1 MLDKTFNKMNLEI
14 QLEPGRFISGNSG
27 LLITSVVYLKE
38 GTNKN
43 FLIID
48 AGMNDLLRPAIYD
61 AEHEILPVIEER
73 NNHNQIVA
81 DIVGPICESSDVFS
95 KNTTLPKVTSG
106 DFLAIYSAGAYG
118 AVMSSEYNS
127 RPLIPELIVNENL
140 VSVVRSRPKI
150 EDVIKR
156 DQIPYWLR

>member
-1 MLDKTFNKMNLEI
+1 MLDKTFNNMNIEI

-27 LLITSVVYLKE
+27 LLVTSVIYLKE

-95 KNTTLPKVTSG
+95 KNTTLPKMTSG

-127 RPLIPELIVNENL
+127 RPLIPELIVNETL

-150 EDVIKR
+150 EDVIKK

>member
-1 MLDKTFNKMNLEI
+1 MLSKIFGNMNIEI
-14 QLEPGRFISGNSG
+14 QLEPGRFISGNAG

-61 AEHEILPVIEER
+61 AEHEFLPVSESK
-73 NNHNQIVA
+73 NKNSKIVA

-95 KNTTLPKVTSG
+95 KNTILPKMKSG

-127 RPLIPELIVNENL
+127 RPLIPEIIVNENM
-140 VSVVRSRPKI
+140 VSVIRSRPKI
-150 EDVIKR
+150 EEVIKR